1 MRGLFFDLVKDDLPE
16 VEGKSANADDLPEVR
31 ERVRML
37 WLGCYPAIAPFYAE
51 GIPKMNVLGLSL
63 GEVGPGMWM
72 ERRPFG
78 SQEFCRCELEWQAWY

>member
-1 MRGLFFDLVKDDLPE
+1 MRGLFFDLAEDDLPE

-37 WLGCYPAIAPFYAE
+37 WLRCYPAIAPFYAE

-63 GEVGPGMWM
+63 GEVGPGIWM